1 MSWKKS
7 EGSTIVEYNDQFMY
21 QERFAEACCG
31 TFQIQGVI
39 NIVLKEKHS
48 GSAVIHL
55 DSTAKK
61 ELKNEVLE
69 RILTVLFIDNSNRRI
84 YSELVKTLENDY
96 SMGQDN
102 YPRDTATAQKLLVKY
117 KPTAN
122 SSGDT
127 SNGITFA
134 TNGRPR
140 TQKDKLKITC
150 F

>member
-1 MSWKKS
+1 MPFKIFCKFKAVRGINIPEKKLP
-7 EGSTIVEYNDQFMY
+7 
-21 QERFAEACCG
+21 
-31 TFQIQGVI
+31 GVI

-102 YPRDTATAQKLLVKY
+102 YPRDIATALKLLVNY
-117 KPTAN
+117 KPMAKP
-122 SSGDT
+122 SVST
-127 SNGITFA
+127 SDGITFA
-134 TNGRPR
+134 TGGRPM
-140 TQKDKLKITC
+140 TQKEK
-150 F
+150 